1 MGDVTLDALASQLER
16 LLREL
21 TETRKELAG
30 IRAAQTDLSN
40 GQTALA
46 QALLHI
52 KRDGVIKD
60 ILARIDGQVR
70 KLEEEK
76 GRVEER

>member
-1 MGDVTLDALASQLER
+1 MGDVAPVALGSQLGQ

-21 TETRKELAG
+21 TEIRKELAG
-30 IRAAQTDLSN
+30 IRAAQADLSN

-60 ILARIDGQVR
+60 ILARIDGQVH

>member
-1 MGDVTLDALASQLER
+1 MADVTLEALGSQIEQ

-21 TETRKELAG
+21 AGLRKELSG

-40 GQTALA
+40 GQIALA

-60 ILARIDGQVR
+60 IFARIDGQVR

-76 GRVEER
+76 GRAEER

>member
-1 MGDVTLDALASQLER
+1 MDDVAPDALASQVEQ

-21 TETRKELAG
+21 TEIRKELAG
-30 IRAAQTDLSN
+30 IRAAQIDLSS

-76 GRVEER
+76 GRVEES

>member
-1 MGDVTLDALASQLER
+1 MGNVTLDALASQFGQ

-21 TETRKELAG
+21 TEIRKELAG
-30 IRAAQTDLSN
+30 IRATQADLSN
-40 GQTALA
+40 GQAALA